1 GLSFGP
7 VDRVYVYNST
17 FSNTHGTKPEHG
29 IDIEPQSQGLS
40 RNIRIEA
47 SRMIGNKGN
56 GLEMS
61 ANVSGVVLA
70 SNTLK
75 GNHGYGVYI
84 RATANSASIT
94 GNLITENDFDG
105 IYLTSPAHDVRI
117 ASNKIIY
124 NSTRWFVTNQ
134 KSIYT
139 LTSSPRDLD
148 IDPRAR
154 NISLSGNTLSPKP

>member
-47 SRMIGNKGN
+47 SRMIGNNGN

-61 ANVSGVVLA
+61 ANVSGVVVKW
-70 SNTLK
+70 STLK
-75 GNHGYGVYI
+75 GNHGYGAYI
-84 RATANSASIT
+84 RATASNAWIA

-105 IYLTSPAHDVRI
+105 IYLTSPAHDVKI
-117 ASNKIIY
+117 TNNKITY
-124 NSTRWFVTNQ
+124 NSTRWFVTNN

-139 LTSSPRDLD
+139 LTRSPRDLD
-148 IDPRAR
+148 IDPLAQ
-154 NISLSGNTLSPKP
+154 NITLSGNTLSPQP